1 MTLWDELV
9 GQHQAIELMR
19 EAARPGSPAMTHAWL
34 ITGPPGSGRST
45 LAHAFAAELV
55 GVGNDP
61 VRAAQVVAG
70 AHPDV
75 SILATDR
82 VTITIDEVRAL
93 VSFSYFSPSTAP
105 YRVVVIEDAD
115 RMTERT
121 SNVLLKALEEPP
133 PQTVWVLC
141 APSPADVLP
150 TIRSRMR
157 SITLQVPALAD
168 VAALISTREG
178 VDYDQA
184 LHAATEAQSHIGMA
198 TRLATDADSRRRRD
212 AYVEAVLGVSSV
224 SGSIRAAGTLVE
236 LAKEDAEALVTKQDS
251 QERDALL
258 RSLGLEPG
266 GAVPPALRS
275 HLKILEED
283 QKRRATRSLR
293 DAVDRI
299 LVDVMSVMRDVLMLQ
314 VGAGVELVNQRHSPA
329 ISARAENSTTQLTL
343 DALDAIDQA
352 RWRMAQNSPP
362 LLVLEALL
370 IHISGRASTG
380 VAPS

>member
-9 GQHQAIELMR
+9 GQDHAISLMKD
-19 EAARPGSPAMTHAWL
+19 AARPGSPAMTHAWL

-55 GVGNDP
+55 GVGSDP
-61 VRAAQVVAG
+61 ARAAQVVSG

-93 VSFSYFSPSTAP
+93 VSFSYFSPSTAN

-133 PQTVWVLC
+133 PQTVWILC

-157 SITLQVPALAD
+157 SVTLHVPSVTQVAELITA
-168 VAALISTREG
+168 REG
-178 VDYDQA
+178 VDYDSA
-184 LHAATEAQSHIGMA
+184 LIAATEAQSHIGMA
-198 TRLATDADSRRRRD
+198 TRLATDEASRQRRD
-212 AYVEAVLGVSSV
+212 RYVRALLDIASV
-224 SGSIRAAGTLVE
+224 SQAVAAAGTLVE
-236 LAKEDAEALVTKQDS
+236 LAKADADALVTKQDS
-251 QERDALL
+251 DERDALL
-258 RSLGLEPG
+258 RSLGLQPG
-266 GAVPPALRS
+266 GAIPAALRS
-275 HLKILEED
+275 HVKALEED
-283 QKRRATRSLR
+283 QKRRSTRSLR

-299 LVDVMSVMRDVLMLQ
+299 LVDLMSVLRDVLMLQ
-314 VGAGVELVNQRHSPA
+314 VGAGVELVNQRHVVA
-329 ISARAENSTTQLTL
+329 IQDRATNTSSSLTL
-343 DALDAIDQA
+343 AALDAVNQA
-352 RWRMAQNSPP
+352 RERMANNSPP
-362 LLVLEALL
+362 LLVLESLL
-370 IHISGRASTG
+370 IRVSGRVSAVNS
-380 VAPS
+380 

>member
-9 GQHQAIELMR
+9 GQQHAIDLMR
-19 EAARPGSPAMTHAWL
+19 EAARPGSSAMTHAWL

-55 GVGNDP
+55 GVGSDP
-61 VRAAQVVAG
+61 VRAAQVVSG

-133 PQTVWVLC
+133 PRTVWVLC

-157 SITLQVPALAD
+157 SITLHVPALTD
-168 VAALISTREG
+168 VAALISSREG
-178 VDYDQA
+178 VDYEQA
-184 LHAATEAQSHIGMA
+184 LNAATEAQSHIGMA
-198 TRLATDADSRRRRD
+198 TRLATDEDSRRRRD
-212 AYVEAVLGVSSV
+212 LYVEAVLNVASV
-224 SGSIRAAGTLVE
+224 SGAIRSAAVLVE

-251 QERDALL
+251 QERDSLL

-275 HLKILEED
+275 HLKTLEED
-283 QKRRATRSLR
+283 QKRRSTRSLR

-299 LVDVMSVMRDVLMLQ
+299 LVDVMSVLRDVLMIQ
-314 VGAGVELVNQRHSPA
+314 VGAGVELVNQRHRPA
-329 ISARAENSTTQLTL
+329 IISRAGSSRTQLTL
-343 DALDAIDQA
+343 DGLDAIDQA
-352 RWRMAQNSPP
+352 RARMAQNSPP

-370 IHISGRASTG
+370 IVVSGRAAVEAS
-380 VAPS
+380 P

>member
-9 GQHQAIELMR
+9 GQDHAISLMKD
-19 EAARPGSPAMTHAWL
+19 AARPGSPAMTHAWL

-55 GVGNDP
+55 GVGSDP
-61 VRAAQVVAG
+61 ARAAQVVSG

-93 VSFSYFSPSTAP
+93 VSFSYFSPSTAN

-133 PQTVWVLC
+133 PQTVWILC

-157 SITLQVPALAD
+157 SVTLHVPSVTQVAELITA
-168 VAALISTREG
+168 REG
-178 VDYDQA
+178 VDYDSA
-184 LHAATEAQSHIGMA
+184 LIAATEAQSHIGMA
-198 TRLATDADSRRRRD
+198 TRLATDEASRQRRD
-212 AYVEAVLGVSSV
+212 RYVRALLDMASV
-224 SGSIRAAGTLVE
+224 SQAVAAAGTLVE
-236 LAKEDAEALVTKQDS
+236 LAKADADALVTKQDS
-251 QERDALL
+251 DERDALL
-258 RSLGLEPG
+258 RSLGLQPG
-266 GAVPPALRS
+266 GAIPAALRS
-275 HLKILEED
+275 HVKALEED
-283 QKRRATRSLR
+283 QKRRSTRSLR

-299 LVDVMSVMRDVLMLQ
+299 LVDLMSVLRDVLMLQ
-314 VGAGVELVNQRHSPA
+314 VSAGVELVNQRHVVA
-329 ISARAENSTTQLTL
+329 IQDRATNTSSSLTL
-343 DALDAIDQA
+343 AALDAVNQA
-352 RWRMAQNSPP
+352 RERMANNSPP
-362 LLVLEALL
+362 LLVLESLL
-370 IHISGRASTG
+370 IRVSGRVSAVNS
-380 VAPS
+380 

>member
-9 GQHQAIELMR
+9 GQDHAISLMK
-19 EAARPGSPAMTHAWL
+19 AAAAAGSQAMTHAWL

-55 GVGNDP
+55 GVGSDP
-61 VRAAQVVAG
+61 HRSAQVVSG

-93 VSFSYFSPSTAP
+93 VSFSYFSPSLSP
-105 YRVVVIEDAD
+105 YRVVIIEDAD

-133 PQTVWVLC
+133 PQTVWILC

-157 SITLQVPALAD
+157 SVTLQVPSISD
-168 VAALISTREG
+168 VASLITAREG
-178 VDYDQA
+178 VDKDLA
-184 LHAATEAQSHIGMA
+184 LVAAREAQSHIGMA
-198 TRLATDADSRRRRD
+198 SRLATDEDARKRRD
-212 AYVEAVLGVSSV
+212 HSVSIVFSLGSVSEAVA
-224 SGSIRAAGTLVE
+224 AAGALIEV
-236 LAKEDAEALVTKQDS
+236 AKADAEALVEKQDAN
-251 QERDALL
+251 EREVLL
-258 RSLGLEPG
+258 RSLGIAPG
-266 GAVPPALRS
+266 GTIPMALRS
-275 HLKILEED
+275 QVKTLEED

-299 LVDVMSVMRDVLMLQ
+299 LVDVMSVLRDVLMVQ
-314 VGAGVELVNQRHSPA
+314 VEASVELVNQRHQAA
-329 ISARAENSTTQLTL
+329 IEQRARETTAQATLQAL
-343 DALDAIDQA
+343 DALTQA
-352 RWRMAQNSPP
+352 RERMAQNSPP
-362 LLVLEALL
+362 LLVLESFL
-370 IHISGRASTG
+370 IVLSGRLGLPQAS
-380 VAPS
+380 

>member
-9 GQHQAIELMR
+9 GQDHAISLMK
-19 EAARPGSPAMTHAWL
+19 AAAAAGSQAMTHAWL

-55 GVGNDP
+55 GVGSDP
-61 VRAAQVVAG
+61 HRSAQVVSG

-93 VSFSYFSPSTAP
+93 VSFSYFSPSLSP
-105 YRVVVIEDAD
+105 YRVVIIEDAD

-133 PQTVWVLC
+133 PQTVWILC

-157 SITLQVPALAD
+157 SVTLQVPSISD
-168 VAALISTREG
+168 VASLITAREG
-178 VDYDQA
+178 VDKDLA
-184 LHAATEAQSHIGMA
+184 LVAAREAQSHIGMA
-198 TRLATDADSRRRRD
+198 SRLATDEDARKRRD
-212 AYVEAVLGVSSV
+212 HSVSIVFSLGSVSEAVA
-224 SGSIRAAGTLVE
+224 AAGALIEV
-236 LAKEDAEALVTKQDS
+236 AKADAEALVEKQDAN
-251 QERDALL
+251 EREVLL
-258 RSLGLEPG
+258 RSLGIAPG
-266 GAVPPALRS
+266 GAIPLALRFQV
-275 HLKILEED
+275 KTLEED

-299 LVDVMSVMRDVLMLQ
+299 LVDVMSVLRDVLMVQ
-314 VGAGVELVNQRHSPA
+314 VEASVELVNQRHQAA
-329 ISARAENSTTQLTL
+329 IEQRGRETTAQATLQAL
-343 DALDAIDQA
+343 DALTQA
-352 RWRMAQNSPP
+352 RERMAQNSPP
-362 LLVLEALL
+362 LLVLESFL
-370 IHISGRASTG
+370 IVLSGRLGLPQAS
-380 VAPS
+380 

>member
-1 MTLWDELV
+1 
-9 GQHQAIELMR
+9 
-19 EAARPGSPAMTHAWL
+19 MTHAWL

-55 GVGNDP
+55 GVGSDP
-61 VRAAQVVAG
+61 VRCAQVVAG

-93 VSFSYFSPSTAP
+93 VSFSYFSPSTAN

-157 SITLQVPALAD
+157 SITLHVPTVSQ
-168 VAALISTREG
+168 VAALIVAREG
-178 VDYDQA
+178 VDEETA
-184 LHAATEAQSHIGMA
+184 LVAAREAQSHIGMA
-198 TRLATDADSRRRRD
+198 TRLATDEDSRRRRD
-212 AYVEAVLGVSSV
+212 DYVAAVLGIGSV
-224 SGSIRAAGTLVE
+224 SQAMAAAAALLD
-236 LAKEDAEALVTKQDS
+236 LAKKDAEALVTKQDS
-251 QERDALL
+251 DERDALL
-258 RSLGLEPG
+258 RSLGLQPG
-266 GAVPPALRS
+266 GAIPSALRS
-275 HLKILEED
+275 HVKALEED
-283 QKRRATRSLR
+283 QKRRSTRSLR

-299 LVDVMSVMRDVLMLQ
+299 LVDVMSVVRDVLMLQ
-314 VGAGVELVNQRHSPA
+314 VGAGVELVNQRHLPA
-329 ISARAENSTTQLTL
+329 IENRAANTTSSLTLSAL
-343 DALDAIDQA
+343 DALNQA
-352 RWRMAQNSPP
+352 RQRMSHNSPP
-362 LLVLEALL
+362 LLVLESLL
-370 IHISGRASTG
+370 IQISGRVPAVS
-380 VAPS
+380 S

>member
-9 GQHQAIELMR
+9 GQDQAISLMKD
-19 EAARPGSPAMTHAWL
+19 AARPGSQAMTHAWL

-55 GVGNDP
+55 GVGSDP
-61 VRAAQVVAG
+61 VRCAQVVAG

-93 VSFSYFSPSTAP
+93 VSFSNFSPTTAN

-157 SITLQVPALAD
+157 SITLHVPTVSQ
-168 VAALISTREG
+168 VAALIVAREG
-178 VDYDQA
+178 VDEETA
-184 LHAATEAQSHIGMA
+184 LVAAREAQSHIGMA
-198 TRLATDADSRRRRD
+198 TRLATDEDSRRRRD
-212 AYVEAVLGVSSV
+212 DYVAAVLGIGSV
-224 SGSIRAAGTLVE
+224 SQAMAAAAALLD
-236 LAKEDAEALVTKQDS
+236 LAKKDAEALVTKQDS
-251 QERDALL
+251 DERDALL
-258 RSLGLEPG
+258 RSLGVQPG
-266 GAVPPALRS
+266 GAIPSALRS
-275 HLKILEED
+275 HVKALEED
-283 QKRRATRSLR
+283 QKRRSARSLR

-299 LVDVMSVMRDVLMLQ
+299 LVDVMSVVRDVLMLQ
-314 VGAGVELVNQRHSPA
+314 VGAGVELVNQRHLPA
-329 ISARAENSTTQLTL
+329 IEDRAANTTSSLTLSAL
-343 DALDAIDQA
+343 DALNQA
-352 RWRMAQNSPP
+352 RQRMSHNSPP
-362 LLVLEALL
+362 LLVLESLL
-370 IHISGRASTG
+370 IQISGRVPAEGS
-380 VAPS
+380 

>member
-55 GVGNDP
+55 GVGDDP
-61 VRAAQVVAG
+61 VRSAQVVSG

-82 VTITIDEVRAL
+82 VTITIDEVRSL

-133 PQTVWVLC
+133 PRTVWVLC

-157 SITLQVPALAD
+157 SITLRVPELAD
-168 VAALISTREG
+168 VAALISARWG
-178 VDYDQA
+178 VDYDHA
-184 LHAATEAQSHIGMA
+184 LQAATEAQSHIGMA
-198 TRLATDADSRRRRD
+198 TRLATDEGSRRRRD
-212 AYVEAVLGVSSV
+212 AYVEAVLGVGSV
-224 SGSIRAAGTLVE
+224 SGAIRAAAALVD
-236 LAKEDAEALVTKQDS
+236 LAKEDAEALITKQDS
-251 QERDALL
+251 EERDSLL

-266 GAVPPALRS
+266 GAIPPALRS
-275 HLKILEED
+275 HLKTLEED
-283 QKRRATRSLR
+283 QKRRSTRSLR

-299 LVDVMSVMRDVLMLQ
+299 LVDVMSVLRDVVMLQ
-314 VGAGVELVNQRHSPA
+314 VGAGVDLVNQRHYPA
-329 ISARAENSTTQLTL
+329 IRDRAESTPTQLTL
-343 DALDAIDQA
+343 DALDAIDDA
-352 RWRMAQNSPP
+352 RARMAQNSPP

-370 IHISGRASTG
+370 ILISGRATTG
-380 VAPS
+380 VRT